1 MVLQSPGLP
10 LAAEKPTSLQ
20 HPMPTLYVP
29 EPYVGPKGPFKA
41 PYYGFFMGVHK
52 MVGSMGLS

>member
-10 LAAEKPTSLQ
+10 LAAEKRTSLQ

-29 EPYVGPKGPFKA
+29 EPYVGPKGPTF
-41 PYYGFFMGVHK
+41 
-52 MVGSMGLS
+52 